1 LIASVQIVAGAITFD
16 LGWKYIFYIMLPC
29 EVVTLGF
36 LVIFVPETASIRD
49 AIYNSDT
56 ASAQNLETL
65 AQLEHGKRGS
75 AHAEQS
81 KEETDNTTMTLMKTR
96 STDRRP
102 QPPRKTFI
110 QEMAV
115 YTGVYSQDPL
125 WKMVLSSIVIMANLG
140 ASWTIFVQGLVVA
153 WYVVV
158 SLLSSQIFSA
168 PPYFFNA
175 AQVGY
180 VSTGPLIGSLLGAL
194 VGSALSDSIGKWMS
208 RKNSGV

>member
-1 LIASVQIVAGAITFD
+1 
-16 LGWKYIFYIMLPC
+16 MLPC

-36 LVIFVPETASIRD
+36 LVLFVPETAYIRD
-49 AIYNSDT
+49 AIYNTDT

-65 AQLEHGKRGS
+65 AQLEHGKSGS
-75 AHAEQS
+75 AHAETA
-81 KEETDNTTMTLMKTR
+81 KEETDNTTMTLTQTR

-115 YTGVYSQDPL
+115 YTGVYSKDPL

-140 ASWTIFVQGLVVA
+140 ASWTIFVVA

-180 VSTGPLIGSLLGAL
+180 VSAGPLIGSLLGAL
-194 VGSALSDSIGKWMS
+194 LGSALSDSIAKWMS
-208 RKNSGV
+208 RKNSCV